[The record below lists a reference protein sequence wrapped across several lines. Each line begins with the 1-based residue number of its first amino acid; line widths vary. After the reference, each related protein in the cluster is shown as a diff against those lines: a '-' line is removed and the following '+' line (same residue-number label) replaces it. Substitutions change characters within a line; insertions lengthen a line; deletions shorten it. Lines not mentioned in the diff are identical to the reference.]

1 MRPFPAGAR
10 AAHRR
15 RIFFPSARHAAA
27 SVHPAQHDAVD
38 ARMAAVAPDQF
49 EQGIARPA
57 PSSPRP
63 FSCSHSPEVSTYTEF
78 SASHQLQSG
87 RPDVHGLLQAIVF
100 SQQETFAA
108 FADQRGFAAAR
119 RPNDEEPWLFADI
132 TARQAVFETLPG
144 CAASTCRRIARC
156 ARRRKT

>member
-1 MRPFPAGAR
+1 MQQPAC
-10 AAHRR
+10 
-15 RIFFPSARHAAA
+15 IQ
-27 SVHPAQHDAVD
+27 AQHDAVD

-49 EQGIARPA
+49 EQGIARPGA
-57 PSSPRP
+57 V
-63 FSCSHSPEVSTYTEF
+63 FAKAV
-78 SASHQLQSG
+78 QLQPFTGGVHIHRVLRQPPVAILG

-119 RPNDEEPWLFADI
+119 RPNDEPGLFADI

-144 CAASTCRRIARC
+144 VRCFDVPTYCKVRKAS
-156 ARRRKT
+156 